1 MKQAILFLFIA
12 ASLIPSGLFA
22 QEGSAIE
29 IVSIVVCTS
38 VDNKQAVGTD
48 SVFAADVGKLYCFTR
63 IKSQTDTSTITH
75 VWLFEGKEMS
85 KVDLAVKSK
94 SWRTWS
100 AKTILPERKGEWR
113 VEVRDPAGKVLA
125 AASFKLK

>member
-22 QEGSAIE
+22 QEKAAIE

-75 VWLFEGKEMS
+75 VWFFEGKEMS